1 LLTKLSRAK
10 LRVGYEKHARRLR
23 RLAYTSLSHASVR
36 ELHTVDFHLVLLAEL
51 GVPSPVAA
59 RGTPLKLPPDAK
71 KRARFLLEESGI
83 SGPYA
88 VVHPG
93 TAREEKFW
101 MNDRWAE
108 VCASLHR
115 HHNMSIALTGAGD
128 GLELPHLE
136 ALRRRLRVPVADLT
150 GRLTL
155 VEFAAVIAGCEIIV
169 GVDSMAM
176 HLAALFARPQVAL
189 FGPTNPYHWRPRHAR
204 ARVLLA
210 GSPEPATSFSPKERK
225 RDMKLIST
233 QAVVDATR
241 SLLSP
246 E

>member
-1 LLTKLSRAK
+1 V
-10 LRVGYEKHARRLR
+10 RVGYDKHARRLR
-23 RLAYTSLSHASVR
+23 KLAYTSLSHASVR
-36 ELHTVDFHLVLLAEL
+36 ELHTVDFHLALLAEL
-51 GVPSPVAA
+51 GVSSPIVPRAL
-59 RGTPLKLPPDAK
+59 PLKLPHDAK
-71 KRARFLLEESGI
+71 KRVKFLLEEAGAF
-83 SGPYA
+83 GPYA

-93 TAREEKFW
+93 TAREEKYW
-101 MNDRWAE
+101 MAERWAE
-108 VCASLHR
+108 VCASLHHR
-115 HHNMSIALTGAGD
+115 NMAIVLTGAGD

-136 ALRRRLRVPVADLT
+136 ALRRRLRVPVVDLT

-155 VEFAAVIAGCEIIV
+155 IEFAGVIAGCEVIV

-176 HLAALFARPQVAL
+176 HLAALFSKPQVAL
-189 FGPTNPYHWRPRHAR
+189 FGPTNPFHWRPRHAR

-210 GSPEPATSFSPKERK
+210 GSHGCVTSFTPKERK

-241 SLLSP
+241 SLLLP